1 MNRNNRAAKKY
12 LQKVRRSLTCPRKLK
27 KRMLDGLR
35 SDIDAYLE
43 EHPNASLE
51 DLTERFG
58 EPAALSESYLS
69 ALDAGELKSAVNV
82 KKRVV
87 LIVLSACAAAVLIW
101 LIAVCI
107 LLYTAPG
114 EETVRFTETVIDHG
128 IVSDSSI
135 PLAQEPN

>member
-69 ALDAGELKSAVNV
+69 ALDAGELKSSMNV
-82 KKRVV
+82 RKRVV
-87 LIVLSACAAAVLIW
+87 LVVLSACAAAVLIW

-114 EETVRFTETVIDHG
+114 EETVSFERTVIDHG
-128 IVSDSSI
+128 IVSDAPI
-135 PLAQEPN
+135 PSAQE